1 MLLEIRDLVTTAR
14 GVGDRSEVALVDGV
28 SLRVEA
34 GRTLALVGESGS
46 GKSVTALSVVRLLSA
61 GVRIAG
67 GSILFEGRE
76 LIGAPE
82 AHLRALRGNRIAM
95 IFQDPMS
102 SLNPVLSIA
111 AQLCE
116 PLMLHRRM
124 SRGAA
129 MNEARELLRA
139 VGIPAAAE
147 RLHDFPHELSGGM
160 RQRVMIAMALACR
173 PALLI
178 ADEPTTALDVTVQ
191 AQILALLRD
200 LQRRFGMGILF
211 ITHDLA
217 VVSETADQVAVMY
230 AGRIVETGSAARVLA
245 APRHPYTQAL
255 LRCAPRVEEPAGGDA
270 ADGAPGGADRGLR
283 AGAVGVAG
291 VGIDRG
297 ASAAGG
303 TDVCS
308 QAAQRLLPVIAGE
321 PPSPLRRPTG
331 CAFHPR
337 CDRPLLDRCRS
348 EVPPPVV
355 SKADGGL
362 SACWLAEG

>member
-1 MLLEIRDLVTTAR
+1 MLLEIRDLVTCAR
-14 GVGDRSEVALVDGV
+14 GAMERSEVALVEGV

-34 GRTLALVGESGS
+34 GRTHALVGESGS
-46 GKSVTALSVVRLLSA
+46 GKSITALSIVRLLPA

-67 GSILFEGRE
+67 GSIVFEGRE
-76 LIGAPE
+76 LVGAPE
-82 AHLRALRGNRIAM
+82 AELRALRGNRIAM

-102 SLNPVLSIA
+102 SLNPVLSIG

-124 SRGAA
+124 SRRAA
-129 MNEARELLRA
+129 MGEALELLRA

-147 RLHDFPHELSGGM
+147 RLHDYPHELSGGM
-160 RQRVMIAMALACR
+160 RQRVMIAMALTCR

-217 VVSETADQVAVMY
+217 VVSQTADDVAVMY
-230 AGRIVETGSAARVLA
+230 AGRIVETGSAGRVLS

-255 LRCAPRVEEPAGGDA
+255 LRCAPGVDEG
-270 ADGAPGGADRGLR
+270 
-283 AGAVGVAG
+283 AGAGVRSGAVQSERGGSSVGTA
-291 VGIDRG
+291 R
-297 ASAAGG
+297 
-303 TDVCS
+303 
-308 QAAQRLLPVIAGE
+308 RLLPVIAGE
-321 PPSPLRRPTG
+321 PPSPLRRPGG

-337 CDRPLLDRCRS
+337 CDRPLVDRCRR
-348 EVPPPVV
+348 EVPPPVR
-355 SKADGGL
+355 SKGDDGF